1 VADGVRR
8 RDCHPPLLWHWMS
21 KVMPGSLEIPYAVKS
36 EPSKKDQDRHAFL
49 EKDGVAAFGIF
60 DGHGGIDTS
69 QALKEGLL
77 PKLVAQGYPTDKQ
90 IVDAFWT
97 IDEVCGTEMAAR
109 KCHAGSTCTVLL
121 VSDPGKQSRRK
132 SRLSRS
138 MSRMSVSSTDKPGD
152 YKCKLAWC
160 GDSNAHVIDM
170 KAETTKA
177 QLAIKMTPHT
187 PYEESE
193 KKQLLQMA
201 AVCKAVRKL
210 QGKGEKDEPA
220 AKAEEPT
227 ADGEGAAEGAPPE
240 GRRGSEKGEAHEEEG
255 ASETEDEVRASQKE
269 AEEDEVDEALVLQA
283 FQQLGLQVSTEELQ
297 LYKRALRREK
307 IIQKAIPRNSKYRR
321 RCFIHKRAKKKDANQ
336 PLVVATAEDPLG
348 KHHKDLMMTRSICD
362 WTKCAWVLPHPQTL
376 EFTVGLGEHKR
387 ILIASDGLWDVCG
400 AEFATV
406 CARDNA
412 TVDQVVE
419 ALMNTAIKTYK
430 EDRKLEKMGDD
441 TTVMVI
447 DLNPSHVAFEQR
459 SAFATCC
466 AVFGAM

>member
-1 VADGVRR
+1 
-8 RDCHPPLLWHWMS
+8 
-21 KVMPGSLEIPYAVKS
+21 
-36 EPSKKDQDRHAFL
+36 
-49 EKDGVAAFGIF
+49 
-60 DGHGGIDTS
+60 
-69 QALKEGLL
+69 
-77 PKLVAQGYPTDKQ
+77 
-90 IVDAFWT
+90 
-97 IDEVCGTEMAAR
+97 
-109 KCHAGSTCTVLL
+109 
-121 VSDPGKQSRRK
+121 
-132 SRLSRS
+132 
-138 MSRMSVSSTDKPGD
+138 
-152 YKCKLAWC
+152 
-160 GDSNAHVIDM
+160 M

-362 WTKCAWVLPHPQTL
+362 WTKC
-376 EFTVGLGEHKR
+376 
-387 ILIASDGLWDVCG
+387 
-400 AEFATV
+400 
-406 CARDNA
+406 
-412 TVDQVVE
+412 
-419 ALMNTAIKTYK
+419 
-430 EDRKLEKMGDD
+430 
-441 TTVMVI
+441 
-447 DLNPSHVAFEQR
+447 
-459 SAFATCC
+459 
-466 AVFGAM
+466 